1 MIKYL
6 IIVNGEIKHFF
17 YYNEKDVLIS
27 AYFNYR
33 KFYQEVSCYEISFD
47 PDTEKFYTK
56 KMIIEKKGKDSI
68 DVYSDSGE

>member
-6 IIVNGEIKHFF
+6 IVVNGEIKYFF
-17 YYNEKDVLIS
+17 YMNEKDDLIS

-33 KFYQEVSCYEISFD
+33 KLYSDVSCFEISFD

-56 KMIIEKKGKDSI
+56 KVTIEKRKGQSI
-68 DVYSDSGE
+68 CT